1 MVVVQGPILAR
12 AAKILSDQTLV
23 ICGSLILSLGFV
35 LFVSGETALVYLG
48 AALTALGNG
57 LMWPSVMSRLAKRA
71 GQVYQG
77 AVQGFASSLGAVA
90 GIVGLVAAG
99 LLYNRLGPWVFS
111 ASALTALIVCGLA
124 ASLGFDCRG
133 ATPGGLREDRWGYGV
148 IEHFELT
155 WPLN

>member
-1 MVVVQGPILAR
+1 M
-12 AAKILSDQTLV
+12 
-23 ICGSLILSLGFV
+23 
-35 LFVSGETALVYLG
+35 VYLG

-90 GIVGLVAAG
+90 GIVGLVAGG
-99 LLYNRLGPWVFS
+99 LLYNWLGPWVFS

-124 ASLGFDCRG
+124 ASLR
-133 ATPGGLREDRWGYGV
+133 L
-148 IEHFELT
+148 
-155 WPLN
+155 